1 MNNSFGKI
9 PNKKVIKQRTKEKNN
24 LSSCNAAIKGMVA
37 ITKADKQCNNYFLGN
52 FHSTTVALRH
62 RSYSAIITTNS

>member
-1 MNNSFGKI
+1 MDNSFGKI
-9 PNKKVIKQRTKEKNN
+9 PNKTVIKQRTKEKNN

-52 FHSTTVALRH
+52 FHSTTVAPRY
-62 RSYSAIITTNS
+62 RSCSAIITTNS

>member
-9 PNKKVIKQRTKEKNN
+9 PNKTVIKQRTKEKNN

-52 FHSTTVALRH
+52 FHSTTVALR
-62 RSYSAIITTNS
+62 YLVFNTPIL

>member
-9 PNKKVIKQRTKEKNN
+9 PNKQRTKEKNN

-52 FHSTTVALRH
+52 FHSTTVAPRYRLC
-62 RSYSAIITTNS
+62 SVSITSN

>member
-9 PNKKVIKQRTKEKNN
+9 PNKTVIKQRTKEKNN